1 MPAITPDHTDALDMA
16 EAVIAAIHAAG
27 NRRSGTRIRVE
38 RGVVAAA
45 ARRLLAEGANPAH
58 VRADLVAG
66 ALRFTAPEPT
76 A

>member
-1 MPAITPDHTDALDMA
+1 MPALTADHSDALDMA
-16 EAVIAAIHAAG
+16 EAVIAAIHTAA
-27 NRRSGTRIRVE
+27 RRTGAQLRIE

-45 ARRLLAEGANPAH
+45 ARRLIAEGANPVH

-76 A
+76 